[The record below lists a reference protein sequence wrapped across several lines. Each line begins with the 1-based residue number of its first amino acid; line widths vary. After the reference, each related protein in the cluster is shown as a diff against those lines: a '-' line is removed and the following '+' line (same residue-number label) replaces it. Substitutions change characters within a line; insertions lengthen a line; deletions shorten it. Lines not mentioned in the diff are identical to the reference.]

1 MSLPAI
7 HKLPMVHISAYMAD
21 MSSAT
26 VPTSSAY
33 IRVPF
38 RCTLDEAS
46 VTPFGAITSAN
57 AVITISQN
65 GTTINGADSN
75 GTTANVLTIL
85 SAGAAAGIVV
95 TYAPSSVIHCVKG
108 DYISFV
114 SNHASSTATPAT
126 CEIGVRP
133 E

>member
-1 MSLPAI
+1 MSLPAV
-7 HKLPMVHISAYMAD
+7 HKLPTVHISAYMAD
-21 MSSAT
+21 MSSST

-38 RCTLDEAS
+38 RCRLDEAS
-46 VTPFGAITSAN
+46 VTQFGAITSAN

-75 GTTANVLTIL
+75 GTTANVLTVL
-85 SAGAAAGIVV
+85 TTAAAGAVT
-95 TYAPSSVIHCVKG
+95 TYAPSSIIHCVKG

-114 SNHASSTATPAT
+114 SNHGSSTATPAN
-126 CEIGVRP
+126 CEIGLRP

>member
-7 HKLPMVHISAYMAD
+7 HKLPQVHLSAYMQD

-26 VPTSSAY
+26 ATISSAY
-33 IRVPF
+33 IRIPF

-46 VTPFGAITSAN
+46 VVPFGAITSAN
-57 AVITISQN
+57 AVITIAQN

-85 SAGAAAGIVV
+85 SSGAAAGTVV
-95 TYAPSSVIHCVKG
+95 TYSPSSVIHCVKG

-114 SNHASSTATPAT
+114 SNHGSSTATPAT